1 MRLVHIGLGGWGRD
15 WERTV
20 LPRVPEVDR
29 VAVVEPDTAGLAA
42 FQHAHDLPDRACAT
56 SLEQALRQ
64 VEADGVLITAP
75 VGAHVPLA
83 LEALEAGLHVLV
95 EKPFAPTAAEAATAV
110 VRAEQLGLVLQVS
123 QNYRAYPAP
132 RAARRLLREG
142 ALGELSAVA
151 VDFRKWSNDAPAATN
166 PHYRFPQPL
175 LVDMAIHH
183 VDLLR
188 FVTGREVQ
196 RVHAVTSSPPWSRF
210 VEPAV
215 ASVLLEMTGGLVA
228 SYRGSWLSRGRPTP
242 WAGEWSITGELGELQ
257 LASRHGGE
265 APPADDALVL
275 RGPDGDETPVELEVP
290 ALWGRAAGLQQFAR
304 AAAGGPPPEVTG
316 RDNLASLA
324 VVEATVRSS
333 QTGAVEDVV
342 VPR

>member
-20 LPRVPEVDR
+20 LPRVPEVER
-29 VAVVEPDTAGLAA
+29 VAVVEPDRAGLAA
-42 FQHAHDLPDRACAT
+42 FQRAHDLPDAACAT

-64 VEADGVLITAP
+64 VEADGVLVTAP

-95 EKPFAPTAAEAATAV
+95 EKPFAPTAAEALTAV
-110 VRAEQLGLVLQVS
+110 ARAEQLGLVLQVS
-123 QNYRAYPAP
+123 QNYRFYPGP
-132 RAARRLLREG
+132 RAARDLLRG
-142 ALGELSAVA
+142 GDLGGLSGVA
-151 VDFRKWSNDAPAATN
+151 VDFRKWSNDAPVETT

-188 FVTGREVQ
+188 FVTGREVE

-210 VEPAV
+210 AEPPV
-215 ASVLLEMTGGLVA
+215 ASVLLELTGGLVA

-242 WAGEWSITGELGELQ
+242 WAGEWSITGERGELQ
-257 LASRHGGE
+257 LASRHGGDE
-265 APPADDALVL
+265 PPADDSLVL
-275 RGPDGDETPVELEVP
+275 RGPDGAETALPLRVP

-324 VVEATVRSS
+324 AVEAAVRSS
-333 QTGAVEDVV
+333 QTGLVEDVV

>member
-1 MRLVHIGLGGWGRD
+1 MRLVHVGLGGWGRD

-29 VAVVEPDTAGLAA
+29 VAVVEPDRAVLSAFQRTAGL
-42 FQHAHDLPDRACAT
+42 PDAACAT
-56 SLEQALRQ
+56 TLAQALRQ
-64 VEADGVLITAP
+64 VEADGVLVTAP

-95 EKPFAPTAAEAATAV
+95 EKPFAPTAAEASTAV
-110 VRAEQLGLVLQVS
+110 TRAEQLGLVLQVS
-123 QNYRAYPAP
+123 QNYRFYPGP
-132 RAARRLLREG
+132 RATRDLLRG
-142 ALGELSAVA
+142 GDLGELSGVA
-151 VDFRKWSNDAPAATN
+151 VDFRKWSNDAPATT

-188 FVTGREVQ
+188 FVTGREVE
-196 RVHAVTSSPPWSRF
+196 RVHAVTSSPSWSRF
-210 VEPAV
+210 AEPAV
-215 ASVLLEMTGGLVA
+215 ASVLLELTGGLVA

-242 WAGEWSITGELGELQ
+242 WAGEWSITGERGELL

-265 APPADDALVL
+265 EPPVDDSLVL
-275 RGPDGDETPVELEVP
+275 RGADGDEAALPLELP
-290 ALWGRAAGLQQFAR
+290 RLWGRAAGLQQFAR

-324 VVEATVRSS
+324 AVEATVRSS
-333 QTGAVEDVV
+333 QTGQVEDVV
-342 VPR
+342 VPG

>member
-29 VAVVEPDTAGLAA
+29 VAVVEPDGAGLAA
-42 FQHAHDLPDRACAT
+42 FQRAHALPDAACAT
-56 SLEQALRQ
+56 SLAQALRQ
-64 VEADGVLITAP
+64 VDADAVLITAP

-83 LEALEAGLHVLV
+83 LEALDAGLHVLV
-95 EKPFAPTAAEAATAV
+95 EKPFAGTAV
-110 VRAEQLGLVLQVS
+110 EALAAVERAERLGLVLQVS
-123 QNYRAYPAP
+123 QNYRSYPAP
-132 RAARRLLREG
+132 RAARQLLRDG
-142 ALGELSAVA
+142 GLGELSGIGL
-151 VDFRKWSNDAPAATN
+151 DFRKWANDAPAGSH

-188 FVTGREVQ
+188 FVTGLEVE
-196 RVHAVTSSPPWSRF
+196 RVRAVTSSPSWSRF
-210 VEPAV
+210 TDPAV
-215 ASVLLEMTGGLVA
+215 ASVLLELTGGLVA

-242 WAGEWSITGELGELQ
+242 WAGEWSITGERGELQ
-257 LASRHGGE
+257 MVSRHGGE
-265 APPADDALVL
+265 EPPADDALVL
-275 RGPDGDETPVELEVP
+275 RGPDGEETAVELEVP
-290 ALWGRAAGLQQFAR
+290 ALWGRAAGLAQFAR
-304 AAAGGPPPEVTG
+304 ACAGGPPPEVTG

-333 QTGAVEDVV
+333 RTGLVEDVV
-342 VPR
+342 VPG